1 MQEPKQG
8 CVIILYQEKQN
19 NMTEEYKK
27 TSVTDLVKMW
37 IDMMRAN
44 TQHMIDENCTQCHTS
59 LAYNKSIENLENA
72 IANKLEIT
80 VLEVKV
86 ILNCK
91 KKTKDVKERKLFRT
105 KEKTMLV
112 RKKRK
117 YLNKLT
123 KDMENIQSS
132 LFNAHHSMVKLS
144 PIVIS
149 DNEDN
154 TDEAATNDNNLNNLN
169 SGMKTY

>member
-1 MQEPKQG
+1 MS
-8 CVIILYQEKQN
+8 
-19 NMTEEYKK
+19 EEYKK

-44 TQHMIDENCTQCHTS
+44 TQHMIDENCAQWHTS

-80 VLEVKV
+80 VLEVKFM
-86 ILNCK
+86 LNYK
-91 KKTKDVKERKLFRT
+91 KKTKDVEEKRLFRT
-105 KEKTMLV
+105 KERAMLV

-117 YLNKLT
+117 YLNKLN
-123 KDMENIQSS
+123 KDMKTIQSS
-132 LFNAHHSMVKLS
+132 LFNAHHAMVKLS

-149 DNEDN
+149 DSEDS
-154 TDEAATNDNNLNNLN
+154 TDEAAANGNKLN
-169 SGMKTY
+169 SNIKTY

>member
-1 MQEPKQG
+1 
-8 CVIILYQEKQN
+8 
-19 NMTEEYKK
+19 
-27 TSVTDLVKMW
+27 
-37 IDMMRAN
+37 
-44 TQHMIDENCTQCHTS
+44 
-59 LAYNKSIENLENA
+59 
-72 IANKLEIT
+72 
-80 VLEVKV
+80 
-86 ILNCK
+86 
-91 KKTKDVKERKLFRT
+91 
-105 KEKTMLV
+105 MLV

-144 PIVIS
+144 PTVIS

>member
-1 MQEPKQG
+1 
-8 CVIILYQEKQN
+8 
-19 NMTEEYKK
+19 
-27 TSVTDLVKMW
+27 MW
-37 IDMMRAN
+37 IDMMRVN
-44 TQHMIDENCTQCHTS
+44 TQHMIDENCAQWHTS

-86 ILNCK
+86 MLNYK
-91 KKTKDVKERKLFRT
+91 KKTKGVKEKRLFRT
-105 KEKTMLV
+105 KERTMLV

-144 PIVIS
+144 PKVIS
-149 DNEDN
+149 ENEDS
-154 TDEAATNDNNLNNLN
+154 TDKAATNANKLNTNIE
-169 SGMKTY
+169 TY

>member
-1 MQEPKQG
+1 
-8 CVIILYQEKQN
+8 
-19 NMTEEYKK
+19 MTEEYKK
-27 TSVTDLVKMW
+27 TSVTVVNMW

-44 TQHMIDENCTQCHTS
+44 TQHMIDENCAQWHTS

-86 ILNCK
+86 MLNYK
-91 KKTKDVKERKLFRT
+91 KKTKDVKEKGLFRT
-105 KEKTMLV
+105 KERTMLV
-112 RKKRK
+112 RRKRK

-149 DNEDN
+149 DNEDS
-154 TDEAATNDNNLNNLN
+154 TDEAATNANKLNTNIE
-169 SGMKTY
+169 TY

>member
-1 MQEPKQG
+1 
-8 CVIILYQEKQN
+8 
-19 NMTEEYKK
+19 MTEEYKK
-27 TSVTDLVKMW
+27 RSVTDLVKMW

-44 TQHMIDENCTQCHTS
+44 TQHMIDENCAQWHTS

-86 ILNCK
+86 MLNYK
-91 KKTKDVKERKLFRT
+91 KKTKDMKEKKLFRT
-105 KEKTMLV
+105 KDKTMLV

-132 LFNAHHSMVKLS
+132 LFNAHHAMVKLS
-144 PIVIS
+144 LIVIS

-169 SGMKTY
+169 SSMKTY